1 MIYCTKLKKGE
12 VMFMKICIFSANYLP
27 NTGGVERYTYY
38 TARELINRG
47 HSVTLVTSN
56 VFNLP
61 THEIKDGLEIYRYDC
76 YNLLNGRYPV
86 LKYNKSQK
94 SIDSQLIKN
103 NYDLVVVNTRF
114 YIHSLHAAKLAYKN
128 GIKCVCIEHG
138 TTHLTVNN
146 KLLDTIGAG
155 FEHMLTAI
163 DKYYCKDYYGVSEAA
178 CEWSGH
184 FGIKSKGVL
193 YNAVDVDEIETMLQT
208 PVVSYRK
215 ELGIDKNACIITYTG
230 RLIPEKGVMQ
240 LVKAFSKLSYPNKAL
255 IIAGDGPLYEQIKN
269 TDTKGVYL
277 LGKIDF
283 EHIVSLLKETDI
295 FCLPSRSEGFS
306 TAVLEAVAAKCYI
319 ITTKTGGTK
328 ELISSDE
335 YGTLLDNN
343 DTEKVYEALKNAMD
357 NPKMRQNTC
366 ENAYQKLLDNFTWKK
381 TVDKIEQL

>member
-1 MIYCTKLKKGE
+1 
-12 VMFMKICIFSANYLP
+12 MKICIFSANYLP

-114 YIHSLHAAKLAYKN
+114 YIHSLHAVKLAYKN
-128 GIKCVCIEHG
+128 GIKCICIEHG

-146 KLLDTIGAG
+146 KLFDTLGAG
-155 FEHMLTAI
+155 FEHLITVI
-163 DKYYCKDYYGVSEAA
+163 DKRYCKDYYGVSKAA
-178 CEWSGH
+178 CEWSAH

-193 YNAVDVDEIETMLQT
+193 YNAVDVDEIETMLQN
-208 PVVSYRK
+208 PVISYRK
-215 ELGIDKNACIITYTG
+215 ELGIDENACIITYTG
-230 RLIPEKGVMQ
+230 RLIPEKGLIQ
-240 LVKAFSKLSYPNKAL
+240 LVNAFSKLTYPNKAL

-269 TDTKGVYL
+269 SDANGIYL

-306 TAVLEAVAAKCYI
+306 TSVLEAVATKCYV

-328 ELISSDE
+328 ELISGDE
-335 YGTLLDNN
+335 YGMLLDNN
-343 DTEKVYEALKNAMD
+343 DTERVYEALKNAVD
-357 NPKMRQNTC
+357 NPQMRKNVY